1 MSLKYGNIRSAPG
14 KFGISFTVPDRV
26 TAEITGKKTVMGR
39 HPMRISRIPSG
50 GPPELHKLVEEAE
63 KGSLPLTL
71 HKRKGG
77 LLNKMTKKKKL
88 DYKRAY
94 HRSRF
99 NDWYVEV
106 FYFDNCSETQASD
119 ETQTSDP
126 SN

>member
-1 MSLKYGNIRSAPG
+1 MSLKHCTIRSAPR

-26 TAEITGKKTVMGR
+26 TAEISDKKRLMGR

-50 GPPELHKLVEEAE
+50 GPHEIHKLVEEAE
-63 KGSLPLTL
+63 KESSPLTL
-71 HKRKGG
+71 QKMNGG
-77 LLNKMTKKKKL
+77 IMKKKMLNHK
-88 DYKRAY
+88 KAY

-106 FYFDNCSETQASD
+106 FYFENWS

-126 SN
+126 N